1 MFCVDI
7 SRIISLKHM
16 IKHFFLI
23 GYYFVFKFCVAIMIN
38 HVKLGSID
46 NITINHIF
54 LLGNFSLQA
63 SASNARGWQ

>member
-1 MFCVDI
+1 
-7 SRIISLKHM
+7 
-16 IKHFFLI
+16 
-23 GYYFVFKFCVAIMIN
+23 MIN

-54 LLGNFSLQA
+54 LGNFSLQA